1 MNILDRIKM
10 AITGVTS
17 NKFRSF
23 LTLLGIIIG
32 VGAVILMVS
41 LGSGTRAVVS
51 GQFSEMQT
59 RQIYLSS
66 NYNLPYSLRANLNL
80 EDEEYLKNSSAD
92 IKTVTPSYRNF
103 IEININPVKPIEY
116 R

>member
-41 LGSGTRAVVS
+41 LGSGTQKVVS
-51 GQFSEMQT
+51 GQFDSLFS
-59 RQIYLSS
+59 RQIYIGA
-66 NYNLPYSLRANLNL
+66 NYNLPYQQQGHLTS
-80 EDEEYLKNSSAD
+80 DDQDYLKEAVIGAD
-92 IKTVTPSYRNF
+92 DVVPF
-103 IEININPVKPIEY
+103 
-116 R
+116 